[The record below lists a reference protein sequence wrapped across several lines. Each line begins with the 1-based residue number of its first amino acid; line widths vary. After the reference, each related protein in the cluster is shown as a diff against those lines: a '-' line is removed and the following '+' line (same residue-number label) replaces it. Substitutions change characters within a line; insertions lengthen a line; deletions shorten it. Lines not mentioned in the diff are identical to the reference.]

1 MWCIFATTN
10 KLGINPVGKT
20 ENINKKILWPEIPKK
35 TTKYIQIYQS

>member
-20 ENINKKILWPEIPKK
+20 ENINKTKKYCGPKYQQ
-35 TTKYIQIYQS
+35 TKN